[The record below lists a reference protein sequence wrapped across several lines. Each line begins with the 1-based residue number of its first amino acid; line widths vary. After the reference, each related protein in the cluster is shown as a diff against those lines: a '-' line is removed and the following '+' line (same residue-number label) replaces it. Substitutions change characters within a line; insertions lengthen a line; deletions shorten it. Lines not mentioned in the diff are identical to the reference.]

1 VPSFRLPGLTHLNIS
16 LDTLV
21 PAKFEFLARRKGWQ
35 VVRKSIDQALE
46 VQFQS
51 LKVNCVVMKGINE
64 DELVDFVRL
73 TESNDLEIRFIEY
86 MPFDG
91 NKWSTKKLVSFKDML
106 SIIKK
111 ELPDLERC
119 PDEPN
124 HTSKIFR
131 VPGWMGRIGF
141 ITSMTEHFCG
151 TCNRLRITADG
162 NLKVCLFGNH
172 EVSLR
177 DALRNKVS
185 SDELLSVIGSAVMR
199 KKFKHA
205 GMEELST
212 LKNRPMILIGG

>member
-1 VPSFRLPGLTHLNIS
+1 
-16 LDTLV
+16 
-21 PAKFEFLARRKGWQ
+21 
-35 VVRKSIDQALE
+35 
-46 VQFQS
+46 
-51 LKVNCVVMKGINE
+51 
-64 DELVDFVRL
+64 
-73 TESNDLEIRFIEY
+73 
-86 MPFDG
+86 
-91 NKWSTKKLVSFKDML
+91 ML

-111 ELPDLERC
+111 ELPDLKRC
-119 PDEPN
+119 QDEPN

-131 VPGWMGRIGF
+131 VPGWMGRVGF

-177 DALRNKVS
+177 DALRSKVS
-185 SDELLSVIGSAVMR
+185 SDELLSIIGSAVMR

-205 GMEELST
+205 GLEELST